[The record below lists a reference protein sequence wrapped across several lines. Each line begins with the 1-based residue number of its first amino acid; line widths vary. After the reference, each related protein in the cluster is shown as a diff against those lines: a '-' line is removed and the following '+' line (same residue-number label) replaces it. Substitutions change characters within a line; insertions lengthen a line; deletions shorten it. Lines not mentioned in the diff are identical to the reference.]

1 MNTKTRL
8 NRINV
13 AIANMKEDNSLHS
26 LVRLEQDWIG
36 NVYAKFKGARIAP
49 IIAKF
54 SYNERDLAVKALK
67 KAGFIKHPV
76 KRGLGDRA
84 VWVIP
89 ANEVGKFRKKF

>member
-1 MNTKTRL
+1 MR
-8 NRINV
+8 
-13 AIANMKEDNSLHS
+13 ADNSLHS

-54 SYNERDLAVKALK
+54 AYDERHLAVNALK

-76 KRGLGDRA
+76 KRGLGDRS

-89 ANEVGKFRKKF
+89 ANETETFRKKV